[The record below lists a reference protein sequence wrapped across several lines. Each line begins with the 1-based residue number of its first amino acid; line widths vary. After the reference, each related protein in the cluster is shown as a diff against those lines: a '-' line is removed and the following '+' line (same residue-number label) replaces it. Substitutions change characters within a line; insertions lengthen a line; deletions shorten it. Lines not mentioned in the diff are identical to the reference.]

1 MRRDPCSRL
10 KWKAMTNIVFIVIL
24 INVHLVIDK
33 ISAKP
38 VYDLSRATDKW
49 CSFCYIIAL
58 TYMVLKTVFTQYVVF
73 MLCTISERHI
83 TNCEGQQV
91 ILTQQRNT
99 GNYTGR

>member
-1 MRRDPCSRL
+1 
-10 KWKAMTNIVFIVIL
+10 MTNIVFIVIL

-58 TYMVLKTVFTQYVVF
+58 TYMVLKNSIY
-73 MLCTISERHI
+73 TICCVHALHHLRETH
-83 TNCEGQQV
+83 N
-91 ILTQQRNT
+91 
-99 GNYTGR
+99 